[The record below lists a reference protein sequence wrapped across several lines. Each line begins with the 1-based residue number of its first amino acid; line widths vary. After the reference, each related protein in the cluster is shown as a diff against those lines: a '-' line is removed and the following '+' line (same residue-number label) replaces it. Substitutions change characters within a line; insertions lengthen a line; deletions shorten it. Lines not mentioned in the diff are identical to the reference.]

1 MKRLILALTVIA
13 AVFCCGAAFAEGHL
27 TEFSAIFTEKTSD
40 GTTTGKIYTVKDKSR
55 YEVDDSGELVVSR
68 FDKKVT
74 WFICPKLRAY
84 AEEPN
89 SGVQNLDPEPPQEG
103 TFGDLTRKFVGYE
116 DIDSYHM
123 KKYLVTVK
131 LPGKESPKDEYYE
144 WYRDYFPFPVKTQTT
159 NGGYTSE
166 LSKIKTAAMD
176 PDLFR
181 EPKGYKKVT
190 AEQLDQMLAAENSGK
205 KKK

>member
-27 TEFSAIFTEKTSD
+27 TEFSAIFTEKTND

-55 YEVDDSGELVVSR
+55 YEVDDSGEIVVSR

-123 KKYLVTVK
+123 KKYLVTIK

-159 NGGYTSE
+159 NGGYTYE

-181 EPKGYKKVT
+181 KPKDYKKVT